1 MDAYVAS
8 FVAPPVSRHA
18 TAAAAPARRPVM
30 DKNGVKPVVSPPA
43 RHVDR
48 RATAATEAAVIEPP
62 PQPYYSSSGRN
73 NNNNKKA
80 TSKSPPPPGKG
91 NNNNNGRGCI
101 VVEGGGDKNIDVKA
115 TSYILKVKERLRR
128 EEMKIMNE
136 KK

>member
-18 TAAAAPARRPVM
+18 TAAAAPARRPVV
-30 DKNGVKPVVSPPA
+30 DRNGVKPVV
-43 RHVDR
+43 DR
-48 RATAATEAAVIEPP
+48 SAAAATESPP

-73 NNNNKKA
+73 NKNA
-80 TSKSPPPPGKG
+80 ASKSPPPPGKG
-91 NNNNNGRGCI
+91 NNNGRC
-101 VVEGGGDKNIDVKA
+101 EGGGDKNIDVKA